1 MQVLSS
7 RLVVT
12 HAVSLGKCKTRFL
25 LHEHWIYLNVLKYV
39 MNVFSSKYLKT
50 LPVMSKQAILFLWWQ
65 EVHTQTVLG
74 QYSGSGEVS
83 RVWGHLF
90 LSLRICM
97 WHLTLDLTYRPCIPV
112 PDREEHRAFF
122 LWCLAFFV
130 LFFLR
135 GITFTKD
142 LHVCPIGQYFV
153 TRSPLVAGEAGKPL
167 VTDCLPL

>member
-97 WHLTLDLTYRPCIPV
+97 WHLTLDLEATVLPTGLVSLYQTEKSTGLSSCDV
-112 PDREEHRAFF
+112 WLF
-122 LWCLAFFV
+122 LF
-130 LFFLR
+130 
-135 GITFTKD
+135 
-142 LHVCPIGQYFV
+142 YF
-153 TRSPLVAGEAGKPL
+153 SWEG
-167 VTDCLPL
+167 